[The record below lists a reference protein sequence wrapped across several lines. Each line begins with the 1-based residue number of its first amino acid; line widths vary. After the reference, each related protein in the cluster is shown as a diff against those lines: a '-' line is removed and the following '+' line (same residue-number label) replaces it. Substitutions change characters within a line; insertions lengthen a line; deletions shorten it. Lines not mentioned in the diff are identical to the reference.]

1 MFTNCVKA
9 ERGEGEAVREGGAAV
24 NESPVKSAVKS
35 T

>member
-9 ERGEGEAVREGGAAV
+9 ERDEGKVGREGGAAV
-24 NESPVKSAVKS
+24 NESPVKSPVKS